1 MEASELLA
9 ALRNPDGGF
18 PLGVGQPS
26 EAEPT
31 ALAALALGDE
41 DATEWLRNHQG
52 EDGSFSTDLG
62 PDDNDSATGVCALAL
77 PPGAERDRAL
87 DHLEATGGEPL
98 VSTDAVPL
106 DASAVGWSWTSGTAG
121 WVEPTSRALWA
132 IRVARP
138 SSPRIADAVA
148 FLRDRE
154 AVGGGW
160 NYGNRIVLDETL
172 PPFAQTT
179 AVALIGLRDLDP
191 DLERR
196 ALEALRGLWR
206 VESEGGLTLAMAVA
220 AFRIHD
226 DAPEAAAAT
235 HALRRLVTTTEL
247 LGNGV
252 ALGWAALATGDGLPG
267 VLP

>member
-18 PLGVGQPS
+18 PLGAGQPS

-41 DATEWLRNHQG
+41 DAAEWLRRHQG
-52 EDGSFSTDLG
+52 GDGAFTTDLG
-62 PDDNDSATGVCALAL
+62 PDENDSATGVCALAL

-87 DHLEATGGEPL
+87 DHLEATAGEPL
-98 VSTDAVPL
+98 VSTAAVPL
-106 DASAVGWSWTSGTAG
+106 DATAVGWGWTSGTAG

-138 SSPRIADAVA
+138 SSPRIADAVSY
-148 FLRDRE
+148 LRDRE

-160 NYGNRIVLDETL
+160 NYGNRIVLDEAL

-191 DLERR
+191 DVERR
-196 ALEALRGLWR
+196 ALDALRALWR
-206 VESEGGLTLAMAVA
+206 VESEGGLTLAMTVA

-226 DAPEAAAAT
+226 DASEAAAARDV
-235 HALRRLVTTTEL
+235 LRRLVTTTEL

-252 ALGWAALATGDGLPG
+252 ALGWAALAMSDDLPG
-267 VLP
+267 VVQ

>member
-18 PLGVGQPS
+18 PLGAGQAS

-41 DATEWLRNHQG
+41 AAVDWLRRHQG
-52 EDGSFSTDLG
+52 EDGAFATDLG
-62 PDDNDSATGVCALAL
+62 PHENDSATGVCALAL
-77 PPGAERDRAL
+77 PSGLERDRAL
-87 DHLEATGGEPL
+87 DHLEQTAGEPL
-98 VSTDAVPL
+98 VSTTAVPL
-106 DASAVGWSWTSGTAG
+106 DPTAVGWGWTSGTAG

-138 SSPRIADAVA
+138 SSPRIADAVT

-160 NYGNRIVLDETL
+160 NYGNRIVLDEAL

-191 DLERR
+191 DLEER
-196 ALEALRGLWR
+196 ALGALRGLWR
-206 VESEGGLTLAMAVA
+206 VESGGGLTLAMTVA
-220 AFRIHD
+220 AFRIHG
-226 DAPEAAAAT
+226 DAHEAVAARDS
-235 HALRRLVTTTEL
+235 LRRLVTATEL

-252 ALGWAALATGDGLPG
+252 ALGWAALATSDDLPG
-267 VLP
+267 VVP